1 MVNRSIASVL
11 GCLIVISL
19 ISGCS
24 TTKKIE
30 ISASPVDRPKL
41 VLPKADELNMRKV
54 EWVILTEKNVEA
66 QFAKLKS
73 SGRAIAFFAITDQG
87 YENLGSNISNI
98 RAYIEQQHA
107 ILGAY
112 ESYYLEAEKAIE
124 SANAKIESAKSQV
137 EQQQRDEPKRTFWQ
151 KLVN

>member
-1 MVNRSIASVL
+1 
-11 GCLIVISL
+11 
-19 ISGCS
+19 
-24 TTKKIE
+24 
-30 ISASPVDRPKL
+30 
-41 VLPKADELNMRKV
+41 MRKV